1 MNYGTCC
8 AHKLH
13 AKSRLNYKIIS
24 NKSTFCP
31 TEQDNRKVVR
41 GIRGHK
47 RCFLAFPCR
56 TTVCISVAG
65 RFGARRTR

>member
-8 AHKLH
+8 AQKLH
-13 AKSRLNYKIIS
+13 AKSRLNHKITS
-24 NKSTFCP
+24 NEGAFRLA
-31 TEQDNRKVVR
+31 ELDNSNSVR
-41 GIRGHK
+41 GAREHK